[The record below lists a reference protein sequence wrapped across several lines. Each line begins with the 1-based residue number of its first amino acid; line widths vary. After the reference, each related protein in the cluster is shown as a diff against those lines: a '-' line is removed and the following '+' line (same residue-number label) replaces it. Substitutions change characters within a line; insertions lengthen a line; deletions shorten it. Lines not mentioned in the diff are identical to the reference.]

1 MLETLD
7 YSIIVAFLAA
17 TVTIG
22 LWFARSARGSAE
34 FFLAGRNLI
43 WPFIGLSLFATN
55 ISAEHFVGLAADGHR
70 LGLVAGGY
78 EWIASYCLIML
89 AIVFAPQYV
98 RHRVFTIPEFF
109 EKRFGVETRMALTV
123 YFIAM
128 IILTKVSIAIFTGAL
143 VVKEFTGWD
152 TSTIMWTIGVL
163 TAIYTMLG
171 GLRAVIYTDF
181 IQSIVLIGGSTLLT
195 VLALDAVGGWSG
207 LVASLEAQNRTG
219 LLSMVKPSDD
229 PDYPFTG
236 YLLGNFLIGGMF
248 YWCMD
253 QVNVQRVLGA
263 KNVHHATSGAIFAG
277 FLKIIPVFI
286 MCLPGVIAVAL
297 FDDPA
302 SDLYRPEGV
311 DEHNRTFPR
320 LIRELLSPGVRGL
333 VLAALL
339 AALMSSLSSSFN
351 SVATIAGRDLLA
363 RFRPDA
369 SVGRQILVGQIAL
382 VLVMVIGILTTPL
395 IEGSETIWKHLQVV
409 TGYLSVPFAT
419 AGLLGVL
426 SRRVNRQGALAGI
439 GMGAIAGLLLF
450 LDGRPDDLGERV
462 LDHPFFASFLH
473 RTFLSAV
480 LTTLTMVVVSR
491 LTAPPPREVAEGS
504 FYLLRRPDDPSQRLR
519 PIHWA
524 WTAALFVTVTT
535 LWVIFR

>member
-7 YSIIVAFLAA
+7 YSVIVIFLIA
-17 TVTIG
+17 TVAVG
-22 LWFARSARGSAE
+22 LWFARRSRGSAE
-34 FFLAGRNLI
+34 FFLAGRNLT

-55 ISAEHFVGLAADGHR
+55 ISAEHFVGLAGDGHR

-89 AIVFAPQYV
+89 AMVFAPQYV
-98 RHRVFTIPEFF
+98 RHKVFTIPEFF
-109 EKRFGVETRMALTV
+109 EKRYGIETRMALTV
-123 YFIAM
+123 YFLAM
-128 IILTKVSIAIFTGAL
+128 IILTKVSIAVFTGAL
-143 VVKEFTGWD
+143 VIEEFTGWD
-152 TSTIMWTIGVL
+152 TWTIMWTIGVL

-181 IQSIVLIGGSTLLT
+181 IQSIVLIGGATLLT
-195 VLALDAVGGWSG
+195 FLALDAVGGWSG
-207 LVASLEAQNRTG
+207 LVHSLETQNKTG

-277 FLKIIPVFI
+277 FLKILPVFI

-297 FDDPA
+297 FDDPTSEFYLA
-302 SDLYRPEGV
+302 EGNE
-311 DEHNRTFPR
+311 EHNKTFPR
-320 LIRELLSPGVRGL
+320 LIQALLSPGVRGL

-369 SVGRQILVGQIAL
+369 PVRRQVLVGQIAL
-382 VLVMVIGILTTPL
+382 VLVMVIGILATPL
-395 IEGSETIWKHLQVV
+395 IKGSETIWKHLQVV

-426 SRRVNRQGALAGI
+426 SRRINRPGVLAGI
-439 GMGAIAGLLLF
+439 GMGVVAGTLLF
-450 LDGRPDDLGERV
+450 LDGRPEDLDERV
-462 LDHPFFASFLH
+462 LSHPIFASFLH

-480 LTTLTMVVVSR
+480 LTSLTMVVVSY
-491 LTAPPPREVAEGS
+491 LTAPPPQEVRDGS
-504 FYLLRRPDDPSQRLR
+504 FYLFRRVEDPSQRLR
-519 PIHWA
+519 PIHWI
-524 WTAALFVTVTT
+524 WIGTLFVIVTM